1 MDKEKKF
8 CFCITRRRVIS
19 AVILVASVLNLIIV
33 GAAFDVTFPEAAL
46 PATATPTLD
55 EVTKTFV
62 APTTTREI
70 FPSMTATPSS
80 TPTQTATDTPTPT
93 YTSTATPTDTSTPT
107 NTPSPTP
114 TQCVPQYYWPV
125 YAVQGGDTL
134 YSIASLTG
142 STVAELM
149 RANCLLGTRINIGQ
163 KLYVPR
169 LPIITPTVTAT
180 PTNTPTVTPT
190 IFVDTPTEFSLY
202 GVMDCDPPGYVS
214 FSVFANDPEGV
225 FSVMVQVYSNQNVL
239 IAQIDMTSAR
249 GIYIGSGLLVKPY
262 TVYDVGYYQFQATDG
277 FKNTAFSKPYSDR
290 SSFCNPP
297 PTATPTATFVPLG
310 LHVESGNA
318 Q

>member
-46 PATATPTLD
+46 TATASPT
-55 EVTKTFV
+55 VAVITRTFS
-62 APTTTREI
+62 AL
-70 FPSMTATPSS
+70 TATQGIPL
-80 TPTQTATDTPTPT
+80 PV
-93 YTSTATPTDTSTPT
+93 TATPTDTSTPT
-107 NTPSPTP
+107 ATFTPTP
-114 TQCVPQYYWPV
+114 TYTFTATATDTSTPTNTPLPTPTACVPTYWWPV
-125 YAVQGGDTL
+125 YLVQRGDTL
-134 YSIASLTG
+134 SSIGRLTG
-142 STVAELM
+142 STVNELM
-149 RANCLLGTRINIGQ
+149 LANCLLDSRIVAGG

-169 LPIITPTVTAT
+169 LPILTA
-180 PTNTPTVTPT
+180 TVTPT
-190 IFVDTPTEFSLY
+190 STPTTFVDTLTDFRLY
-202 GVMDCDPPGYVS
+202 SAMDCDPPGYVS

-225 FSVMVQVYSNQNVL
+225 SSVMVQVYSNQNVL
-239 IAQIDMTSAR
+239 IAQIDMVSAR

-290 SSFCNPP
+290 SSYCYPI
-297 PTATPTATFVPLG
+297 PTATPTATLVPLG
-310 LHVESGNA
+310 LQQGTGQA